1 MNRLIAA
8 IALMLAV
15 PVTANAEMPS
25 TQYTF
30 TSDDVYNVLN
40 PIQKSELDTL
50 QEDLRELQATGRS
63 LPEGSASRQAVL
75 AAFEAKK
82 AEREEKFGF
91 IRGIN
96 GTTITVWGEATP
108 SIDDI
113 LGPVFHGRTGGYG
126 DGILY
131 PHYYFDENARLV
143 GSNSPPPEVN
153 ETDSAGPDLSASGL
167 VVTGDMLESTRCDE
181 SSYLFG
187 TSTLE
192 CRDDD

>member
-1 MNRLIAA
+1 MNRLIAT

-15 PVTANAEMPS
+15 AGAAYAEMPS

-30 TSDDVYNVLN
+30 TSDDVYSVLN
-40 PIQKSELDTL
+40 PIEKSELDAL
-50 QEDLRELQATGRS
+50 QDDLRELQATGRS

-96 GTTITVWGEATP
+96 GTTITFWGEATP

-113 LGPVFHGRTGGYG
+113 LGPVLHARTGGYG

-131 PHYYFDENARLV
+131 PHYYFDENARIV
-143 GSNSPPPEVN
+143 GSNAPPPEADEV
-153 ETDSAGPDLSASGL
+153 ESAGTDLSASGL
-167 VVTGDMLESTRCDE
+167 VVTSDMLESTKCDE

-192 CRDDD
+192 CRGDD